1 MAKVIYGIA
10 DVAVMINSVSNTHSS
25 NVDQLTQTSPTP
37 NVSTQKQNSSAPQD
51 KVTLKSTGDV
61 DHDGDSK

>member
-1 MAKVIYGIA
+1 
-10 DVAVMINSVSNTHSS
+10 MINPVSNTHNS
-25 NVDQLTQTSPTP
+25 NVDQLTQTNPKP

>member
-25 NVDQLTQTSPTP
+25 NVDQLTKTSPKP
-37 NVSTQKQNSSAPQD
+37 NVSTQKQSSSAPQD

>member
-1 MAKVIYGIA
+1 MAKVIYRIA
-10 DVAVMINSVSNTHSS
+10 DVATMINPVRNTHSS
-25 NVDQLTQTSPTP
+25 NVDQLTQTSSKL
-37 NVSTQKQNSSAPQD
+37 NVSTQKQSSSAPQD